1 MNLINKIA
9 ASKQI
14 FGCLDAVIPL
24 VINQLANETGPIIFI
39 ARDDARMSRIEAGLH
54 RFSDQIECLSLPAWD
69 CLPYDRVSA
78 HSTITAKRIQT
89 LSHLSVLIQTDHQK
103 PFIVLT
109 TVNGWLQKLPPMS
122 FFTSS
127 CLRLRAGQS
136 ITQNE
141 IASFLARNG
150 FRRTQTVREYGEF
163 SIRGGIVDIY
173 PDTDA
178 FAGPA

>member
-39 ARDDARMSRIEAGLH
+39 ARDDARMSRIEAGLQ

-89 LSHLSVLIQTDHQK
+89 LSHLSTLIQTDHQK

-109 TVNGWLQKLPPMS
+109 TVNGWL
-122 FFTSS
+122 
-127 CLRLRAGQS
+127 
-136 ITQNE
+136 
-141 IASFLARNG
+141 
-150 FRRTQTVREYGEF
+150 
-163 SIRGGIVDIY
+163 
-173 PDTDA
+173 
-178 FAGPA
+178 